1 MGKRRLKVMQ
11 YLKNKFYSK
20 RESIAIKLLTILFCF
35 ILCSCQKS
43 PNIIFY
49 TDVSS
54 DLYDKDELS
63 VSNEDYQDAL
73 NRCQKKLDEVPAD
86 SLAAAYV
93 YKMMGGIYAG
103 YLEDADAA
111 AYYINKAIQIDER
124 ENNEIGLALD
134 YNQMSKIYICTGGDI
149 QEGLQ
154 FLEKAE
160 QIYEQHG
167 MLDTFE
173 MAGTLINK
181 GRLYNLEGN
190 YEKAINYMI
199 EAQKIYIEG
208 QDEDIQLYIEIGQI
222 YLEMKD
228 YEKAK
233 EQYVK
238 AQKICESE
246 EDIYYLA
253 EVKNQIAWLYFEQE
267 DYKTA
272 IYYYEQALEF
282 YKKNGFVKK
291 EAFTCNNMASAVY
304 RFALG
309 VDKAIPLSIDACRA
323 IEKVIPE
330 TIPSSKSKKNYKH
343 NLKYYYM
350 EWSKDESEEGFK
362 AWYQKVVLEGKDW
375 KE

>member
-1 MGKRRLKVMQ
+1 MTRIKLKVVRDLLFKNYGKRKWFVLITS
-11 YLKNKFYSK
+11 LF
-20 RESIAIKLLTILFCF
+20 LLL
-35 ILCSCQKS
+35 LCSCQKS

-63 VSNEDYQDAL
+63 VINEDYQDAL

-208 QDEDIQLYIEIGQI
+208 QDEDIQLYIAIGQI

-238 AQKICESE
+238 AQKICESKN
-246 EDIYYLA
+246 DKHYLA
-253 EVKNQIAWLYFEQE
+253 EVTYQIGWLYGEQE
-267 DYKTA
+267 DHETA
-272 IYYYEQALEF
+272 IDYYEQALEYF
-282 YKKNGFVKK
+282 KKNGYIKK
-291 EAFTCNNMASAVY
+291 EALIYNNMAYEADEIGWESDRV
-304 RFALG
+304 
-309 VDKAIPLSIDACRA
+309 IPIAIDACRA
-323 IEKVIPE
+323 IEKIIPE